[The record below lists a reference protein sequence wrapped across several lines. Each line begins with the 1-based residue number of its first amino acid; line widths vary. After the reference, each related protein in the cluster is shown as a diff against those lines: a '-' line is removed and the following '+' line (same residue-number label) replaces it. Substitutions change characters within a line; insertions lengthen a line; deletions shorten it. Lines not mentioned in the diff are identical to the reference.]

1 MEMRMKWIVSLLL
14 CIPVLSAIGAD
25 QHSQH
30 FIQTNHGTSVEIIA
44 TYSIVGWDSLTGDLG
59 VAVQSRFLGVGAVVP
74 YAKAGVGAIATQAFA
89 NTTFGPKGLEL
100 LGQGRDPQD
109 VVNMLVQSDSD
120 AANRQLGVVDAR
132 GNAFAYTGAS
142 CQSYAG
148 HIIGKGYSV
157 QGNILANETVVK
169 AIARTF
175 ELSTGDLADRLLA
188 ALDAGEKAGGDK
200 RGRQSA
206 ALLVV
211 RDKGGYG
218 GYNDR
223 LIDIRVDDD
232 SLPLV
237 ELRRIYNLW
246 QSTFLMEARFRTID
260 EFNAQRNFSAAR
272 EETKRAVDL
281 LNAEIR
287 RKPDDPEALNSV
299 AWTLA
304 THNID
309 GVRALELVQRAA
321 KLAPDKTYIRD
332 TMAECHF
339 RLGHLD
345 EAIAIEA
352 ELVTKDPS
360 NDAYWKQLKKFRE
373 AKLNP
378 GH

>member
-1 MEMRMKWIVSLLL
+1 MKWIMFLLL
-14 CIPVLSAIGAD
+14 CLPLTSAIGSD
-25 QHSQH
+25 GLSHQR
-30 FIQTNHGTSVEIIA
+30 IPTSSHASTEIVA

-89 NTTFGPKGLEL
+89 NTTFGPRGLEL
-100 LGQGRDPQD
+100 LAQGREPKT
-109 VVNMLVQSDSD
+109 VVDMLVQGDTNAVS
-120 AANRQLGVVDAR
+120 RQIGIVDAR
-132 GNAFAYTGAS
+132 GNSAAYTGAS
-142 CQSYAG
+142 CQQYAG
-148 HIIGKGYSV
+148 HISGKGYSA
-157 QGNILANETVVK
+157 QGNILANEAVVK

-175 ELSTGDLADRLLA
+175 ELTGGDLADRLLA

-223 LIDIRVDDD
+223 MIDIRVDDD

-246 QSTFLMEARFRTID
+246 QSTFLMEARFRTIE
-260 EFNAQRNFSAAR
+260 EFNAQRNFSAAQ
-272 EETKRAVDL
+272 EETKHAVEL

-287 RKPDDPEALNSV
+287 RKPDDPEVLNSV

-309 GVRALELVQRAA
+309 GARALELAQRAA

-332 TMAECHF
+332 TMAECQF
-339 RLGHLD
+339 RLGHID

-352 ELVTKDPS
+352 ELVTKEPS
-360 NDAYWKQLKKFRE
+360 NDSYWKQLQKFRD
-373 AKLNP
+373 AKLKL
-378 GH
+378 GR